1 MFLALSAMC
10 FSAHC
15 ADYYWVSNSGPT
27 GQFPSADAACRAAYE
42 QWTTWDVQANPTRI
56 PLPYRAPYAYRETLF
71 VCDLKDTTSLTGMP
85 AGGQDLISRGGNSCP
100 SNETYNS
107 ASGACE
113 SPDDLLPRKQ
123 LGLPKDIL
131 GGPNDCHGNPING
144 STGNKFQ
151 EEYDYQDAGGELEFA
166 RIYNGADG
174 QWRHSYSTS
183 IYVGS
188 SSIALTF
195 EDGRSSLFMLTGT
208 VATAEPTELGQ
219 LNKVGTQWVYT
230 SPANEQFSFDA
241 QGRLVRLQLANG
253 KAQALTY
260 TALSD
265 GSTKVTVVDS
275 QGRSISFREATD
287 HRPLS
292 LAAFGLAATY
302 GYNGF
307 NELSTVNYAWTNKSA
322 TRIYLYEDARNQG
335 WLTGIIDERG
345 VRYATW
351 HYDDQGRAIS
361 SEHASAAEKVMLSY
375 NSDGSTTI
383 TNALGHVTTNRY
395 QVIQGIKHIASV
407 EGQPATGCPASNSS
421 YTYTAVGQV
430 ATKTDALGHVA
441 AYTYDTQGREI
452 QRVEAQGTPQVRTTV
467 TTWHGATFLPETVVT
482 AGRTTTYTYDVQ
494 NRLLSTSSRSN

>member
-1 MFLALSAMC
+1 
-10 FSAHC
+10 
-15 ADYYWVSNSGPT
+15 
-27 GQFPSADAACRAAYE
+27 
-42 QWTTWDVQANPTRI
+42 
-56 PLPYRAPYAYRETLF
+56 
-71 VCDLKDTTSLTGMP
+71 
-85 AGGQDLISRGGNSCP
+85 
-100 SNETYNS
+100 
-107 ASGACE
+107 
-113 SPDDLLPRKQ
+113 
-123 LGLPKDIL
+123 
-131 GGPNDCHGNPING
+131 
-144 STGNKFQ
+144 
-151 EEYDYQDAGGELEFA
+151 
-166 RIYNGADG
+166 
-174 QWRHSYSTS
+174 
-183 IYVGS
+183 
-188 SSIALTF
+188 
-195 EDGRSSLFMLTGT
+195 
-208 VATAEPTELGQ
+208 
-219 LNKVGTQWVYT
+219 
-230 SPANEQFSFDA
+230 
-241 QGRLVRLQLANG
+241 
-253 KAQALTY
+253 
-260 TALSD
+260 
-265 GSTKVTVVDS
+265 
-275 QGRSISFREATD
+275 
-287 HRPLS
+287 LS